1 MKNLFKLFNCSTIQH
16 LTAFT
21 LAEVVLVMGVIGIV
35 GILAVTNARK
45 DIDDAEKIAQL
56 RKTYEILSA
65 AFATSVAENGTTDGW
80 GENNN
85 FWNTIKPYLKLS
97 KNCGSSQGCWRNGNT
112 SKISSLDGV
121 DINNTAA
128 YYKGILTNGSS
139 IAIRSCINSDSCL
152 DRLKNTDNN
161 NENYQYAQVY
171 IDVNGPKKGLH
182 KLGDDIF
189 SFRITKN
196 GDVRP
201 YVPTGNSQ
209 KNDNDNNTT
218 IAKCRENGIYCTA
231 WAIKFG
237 NIDYLNTNANGVCNN
252 NSSITLSWDGAH
264 TCSKNH

>member
-65 AFATSVAENGTTDGW
+65 AFATAVAENGTTNNWSSNNSFW
-80 GENNN
+80 G
-85 FWNTIKPYLKLS
+85 TIKPYLKLS
-97 KNCGSSQGCWRNGNT
+97 RDCGNGRGCWRDGNT

-128 YYKGILTNGSS
+128 YYKGILTNGAS
-139 IAIRSCINSDSCL
+139 IAVSTCGSACTNQLI
-152 DRLKNTDNN
+152 NTDNN
-161 NENYQYAQVY
+161 NEYYQYAQVY

-201 YVPTGNSQ
+201 YVPTSNDQ

-252 NSSITLSWDGAH
+252 NSSITLSWNGAH
-264 TCSKNH
+264 ACTKKHQ